1 MILSCELCSA
11 PKLYCFFGVFTR
23 ALLAQ
28 AGSKIKL
35 IANEDIDVGKLKLAP
50 AVDRMSIEKAAPEIT
65 DGRPIIKNT
74 EDGVIELIVLST
86 TFEHK
91 GSRWAVVMRSKRGI
105 GSANDG
111 RQPSGTPFWFGKCV
125 PQGIHNCEIEVVNQT
140 VPGLIVAIPIATN
153 TSEIKKGDQIM
164 VWNPFTMPPK
174 PEHGGDAAAPPESTD
189 EGGALDGGKGG
200 RGGKGKGGR
209 VGKGGCDGK
218 GKPKS
223 KGGGGDSVG
232 DGQAAPKR
240 ARKS

>member
-1 MILSCELCSA
+1 MSFARRLSYIVFL
-11 PKLYCFFGVFTR
+11 FTR

-28 AGSKIKL
+28 VGSKIKL
-35 IANEDIDVGKLKLAP
+35 IANEDIDIGKLKLAP
-50 AVDRMSIEKAAPEIT
+50 AADRMSIEKAAPEIT

-74 EDGVIELIVLST
+74 EDGAVELIAVST

-91 GSRWAVVMRSKRGI
+91 GSRWAVVMRSKRSI
-105 GSANDG
+105 ESANDS
-111 RQPSGTPFWFGKCV
+111 RDSRLPSGTPFWFGKCV
-125 PQGIHNCEIEVVNQT
+125 PQGIHNCVIEVVNRT
-140 VPGLIVAIPIATN
+140 VPGLIVAIPITTN

-164 VWNPFTMPPK
+164 VWNPFAMPPK

>member
-1 MILSCELCSA
+1 MSFDRRLSYIVVL
-11 PKLYCFFGVFTR
+11 FTR

-28 AGSKIKL
+28 VGAKIKL
-35 IANEDIDVGKLKLAP
+35 IANEDIDIGELKLAP
-50 AVDRMSIEKAAPEIT
+50 AADRMTIEKAAPEIT

-105 GSANDG
+105 EAANDG

-125 PQGIHNCEIEVVNQT
+125 PQGIHNCVIEVVNRT

>member
-1 MILSCELCSA
+1 M
-11 PKLYCFFGVFTR
+11 FTR

-65 DGRPIIKNT
+65 DGRPVIKNN
-74 EDGVIELIVLST
+74 EDGAIEFMALPN

-91 GSRWAVVMRSKRGI
+91 GSRWTVVMRAKRSIETGK
-105 GSANDG
+105 DG
-111 RQPSGTPFWFGKCV
+111 RQPSGTPIWFGKCV
-125 PQGIHNCEIEVVNQT
+125 PQGIHNCVIEVVNPT
-140 VPGLIVAIPIATN
+140 VHGLIVAIPIVTN
-153 TSEIKKGDQIM
+153 TSEIKKGDLIM
-164 VWNPFTMPPK
+164 VWNPFNMSAK
-174 PEHGGDAAAPPESTD
+174 PEHGGDAAVPPESAD

-209 VGKGGCDGK
+209 VGKGGRDGK
-218 GKPKS
+218 GKPKIM
-223 KGGGGDSVG
+223 GGGGDSVG
-232 DGQAAPKR
+232 DGQAAPKK

>member
-1 MILSCELCSA
+1 M
-11 PKLYCFFGVFTR
+11 FTR

-28 AGSKIKL
+28 VGSKIKL
-35 IANEDIDVGKLKLAP
+35 IANEDIDIGKLKLAP
-50 AVDRMSIEKAAPEIT
+50 AADRMTIEKAAPEIT

-105 GSANDG
+105 ESAKDG
-111 RQPSGTPFWFGKCV
+111 RPPSGTPFWFGKCV

-200 RGGKGKGGR
+200 RGGKGK
-209 VGKGGCDGK
+209 
-218 GKPKS
+218 PKS